1 MISVAQAIARRYVV
15 VAALGWRRSGSP
27 TVTADAGRRRAGT
40 GLGENVQQ
48 DRSSGSRGAVAMAP
62 RAACNLTDHT
72 PELVTAEKEKG
83 ELYYDGNAGL
93 GRDTVM

>member
-1 MISVAQAIARRYVV
+1 M
-15 VAALGWRRSGSP
+15 AL
-27 TVTADAGRRRAGT
+27 
-40 GLGENVQQ
+40 
-48 DRSSGSRGAVAMAP
+48 

-93 GRDTVM
+93 GRDMVM